1 MTGGKS
7 MKGSLGLW
15 GKRAPLAMV
24 APGPRAAGLAG
35 ITRLICLAGLVGLC
49 LSCSVEESAG
59 VLGSRSQAPV
69 FLGCRAAST
78 EALQFRF
85 SRPVEVLAF
94 NASPSLPVESIEGG
108 ELIQVNLSDSIPG
121 GESYTVDILVKDGE
135 GNTLNV
141 LVPFR
146 SRNDRMPRLL
156 INELRTEYASSS
168 TGKPRIEFVELKAE
182 EEGNLGALRLFIA
195 GNTKKPLV
203 FEFPPAELA
212 AGEYTVLH
220 LRTLEEGTAD
230 ETGDDL
236 DLSKGYEAGALSRD
250 FWVPG
255 AEKLLHKTDA
265 VYLMDQD
272 DNIIDAVM
280 MSEKADP
287 WWTKDHFVQAADL
300 FHQQGAWVSPDEEI
314 PGPPAAAITG
324 SSTATRSICR
334 DETVPDS
341 NTAADWYVTVTSGA
355 TPGALNNPKRF
366 EE

>member
-1 MTGGKS
+1 
-7 MKGSLGLW
+7 MKTSLGLW
-15 GKRAPLAMV
+15 GKK
-24 APGPRAAGLAG
+24 
-35 ITRLICLAGLVGLC
+35 ILVKMAVLC
-49 LSCSVEESAG
+49 LCVSCSVEEASE
-59 VLGSRSQAPV
+59 VLGSLSQTPV
-69 FLGCRAAST
+69 FLGYKAADT
-78 EALQFRF
+78 RTIQFLF
-85 SRPVEVLAF
+85 SRPVEVLSFSA
-94 NASPSLPVESIEGG
+94 NPSLPVESIEGG
-108 ELIQVNLSDSIPG
+108 EVVQVNLSEAIPN
-121 GESYTVDILVKDGE
+121 GEPYTADILVKDVE

-146 SRNDRMPRLL
+146 SRNDRMPALL
-156 INELRTEYASSS
+156 INELRTEYSGSS
-168 TGKPRIEFVELKAE
+168 KVRIEFVELKALDA
-182 EEGNLGALRLFIA
+182 GNLGALRLFIA

-212 AGEYTVLH
+212 AGEYAVLH
-220 LRTLEEGTAD
+220 LRNIEAGAVN

-236 DLSKGYEAGALSRD
+236 SLSKGEDAGASSRD

-280 MSEKADP
+280 MSENPDP

-300 FHQQGAWVSPDEEI
+300 LYRQGAWDSAEGGI
-314 PGPPAAAITG
+314 PGPAAAVIAKTA
-324 SSTATRSICR
+324 TATRSVCR

-355 TPGALNNPKRF
+355 TPGSANNEKRY